1 MRQHWRTILVKG
13 ITNMEEK
20 ILCFIKDYIEKSGF
34 SPSYREISKG
44 VGLSS
49 TSSIHHH
56 IMKLKKEGKLI
67 GGELP
72 RTLRLP

>member
-1 MRQHWRTILVKG
+1 MD
-13 ITNMEEK
+13 EK
-20 ILCFIKDYIEKSGF
+20 ILCFINEYIERSGF
-34 SPSYREISKG
+34 SPSYREISKA
-44 VGLSS
+44 VGLRS

-56 IMKLKKEGKLI
+56 VMKLKKEGRLI